1 MKKGFTLIE
10 LMAVIVIISLVV
22 ILTFPNIVNQIK
34 KSKDANKE
42 SVNSIVIS
50 AAKKY
55 VNDNPNDFKEKK
67 DNNYCIDVNTLID
80 NDYLKEDIINRE
92 EIDLQGDFIKVSYG
106 DNYDYEITSK
116 CYNYKEVNYI
126 QSGGHQW
133 INTGFYVTEK
143 TKIELDMALV
153 TASGDQKFFGS
164 YGSGGVCLG
173 TLGGKWRIGANMWGK
188 NEGVATTDRTSIVI
202 EKDNFTFNDITYIN
216 NYAISS
222 NNQHPLVVF
231 GIAYNGS
238 IFQRAV
244 IKLYGL
250 KIYDNNI
257 LVRDFIPVID
267 LEGVACLY
275 EKVEEKFYY
284 NQGTGEFL
292 YE

>member
-22 ILTFPNIVNQIK
+22 ILTFPNIVSQIK

-67 DNNYCIDVNTLID
+67 DNNYCIDINTLID

-106 DNYDYEITSK
+106 DNYDYEITNK
-116 CYNYKEVNYI
+116 CYNYKEVNYL
-126 QSGGHQW
+126 QSIGQQW

-153 TASGDQKFFGS
+153 TASGDQKFLGS

-173 TLGGKWRIGANMWGK
+173 VYGGKWRIGASTWGK

-202 EKDNFTFNDITYIN
+202 EEDNFSFNGETYIN
-216 NYAISS
+216 DYKISA
-222 NNQHPLVVF
+222 NNSHPLAVF

-238 IFQRAV
+238 IFQRAK

-257 LVRDFIPVID
+257 LVRDFIPVVD

-275 EKVEEKFYY
+275 EKVEGKFYY

>member
-10 LMAVIVIISLVV
+10 LMAVIVIISVV
-22 ILTFPNIVNQIK
+22 AIVTFPSIVNQIK
-34 KSKDANKE
+34 KSKDKNQE
-42 SVNSIVIS
+42 SVNSIIIS

-55 VNDNPNDFKEKK
+55 VNDNPNDFKEQN
-67 DNNYCIDVNTLID
+67 DNNYCIKIVDLID
-80 NDYLKEDIINRE
+80 NDYLKEDIINSE
-92 EIDLQGDFIKVSYG
+92 EIDLAGDFVKVSYV
-106 DNYDYEITSK
+106 DSYKYEITNE
-116 CYNYKEVNYI
+116 CYNYKQVNYI
-126 QSGGHQW
+126 ESTGYAW

-153 TASGDQKFFGS
+153 TASGDQKFLGS

-173 TLGGKWRIGANMWGK
+173 VYGGKWRIRASTWGK

-202 EKDNFTFNDITYIN
+202 EEDNFSFNGETHIN
-216 NYAISS
+216 DYKISA
-222 NNQHPLVVF
+222 NTQHPLAVF

-238 IFQRAV
+238 IFQRAK

-257 LVRDFIPVID
+257 LVRDFIPVVD

-275 EKVEEKFYY
+275 EKVEGKFYY